1 MASLPRSPKSDDFDV
16 DSELA
21 AELELAL
28 EEELSS
34 ADHVQADSKIQEGC
48 TAGLQHSILAPG
60 RSCGCRDRSV
70 SRGLLQLPEELL
82 GRVVHFLSPEDLTV
96 AAQSSRLLRVV
107 GNSETLWQ
115 QLYISRWG
123 QPDDETE
130 QPVDLLAC
138 WKRRYMDK
146 DCAEGE
152 ESCAKASG
160 LEETIYRQIAVS
172 RRAQPLTKAQI
183 DQAIQPSRL
192 ETMAGNVSKWRTA
205 RGLQNASKS
214 PRGSKHTCSGRTL
227 FSRLGTNTF
236 LCERCG
242 WQHVC
247 DNNCTERVVQ
257 RNYELPVC
265 PISGRCFEQMLNEWE
280 QPEARHDADEQAED
294 GAEYYSLSGRLAQAY
309 LAGYNCATPAELRRR
324 CGVVL

>member
-1 MASLPRSPKSDDFDV
+1 MMASGFPCSTGVYMTF
-16 DSELA
+16 
-21 AELELAL
+21 
-28 EEELSS
+28 
-34 ADHVQADSKIQEGC
+34 
-48 TAGLQHSILAPG
+48 TM
-60 RSCGCRDRSV
+60 
-70 SRGLLQLPEELL
+70 
-82 GRVVHFLSPEDLTV
+82 V
-96 AAQSSRLLRVV
+96 A
-107 GNSETLWQ
+107 
-115 QLYISRWG
+115 
-123 QPDDETE
+123 
-130 QPVDLLAC
+130 
-138 WKRRYMDK
+138 
-146 DCAEGE
+146 
-152 ESCAKASG
+152 
-160 LEETIYRQIAVS
+160 QIAVS

-265 PISGRCFEQMLNEWE
+265 PISGRCFEQMLNEWVWPLLLFGG
-280 QPEARHDADEQAED
+280 QSAALVLKPVHMLLADAQLTVTQGDGISPTPGRSLQDIVTSAQSAR
-294 GAEYYSLSGRLAQAY
+294 
-309 LAGYNCATPAELRRR
+309 TK
-324 CGVVL
+324 